1 MRVLNNFLLR
11 QNFLTNINIYEV
23 IKFKFE
29 NLLKFSTFTH
39 IFANHLSSGY
49 KIIMNLDMKKS
60 HLSGIFT

>member
-1 MRVLNNFLLR
+1 LF
-11 QNFLTNINIYEV
+11 FTNINIYEV